1 MAERD
6 LRQAAGAQ
14 VMLLEGKSGPT
25 AAFFVWE
32 TSVVGHKRLHMRTEQ
47 LRAAS
52 SLSHS
57 RQLSGHDNPQEKD
70 T

>member
-1 MAERD
+1 
-6 LRQAAGAQ
+6 
-14 VMLLEGKSGPT
+14 MLLEGKSGPT
-25 AAFFVWE
+25 AAFFVWA